1 MSKKS
6 ITIIFPNFFIMIAN
20 KDQKIK
26 YLLNYMNKGVKA
38 KAIEEINQQSKFNMS
53 LTKTNLHSSQKL
65 TKEKLLVNSNKMEI
79 YLKEF
84 LTLQIQLWGWE
95 VKIKFKRINFQS
107 ALCFILMSQFK
118 VIHKLKFL
126 FFKKIH
132 FKKSLKKSG

>member
-20 KDQKIK
+20 KDKKIK

-53 LTKTNLHSSQKL
+53 LTKINLHSSQKL

-84 LTLQIQLWGWE
+84 LTLQIQL
-95 VKIKFKRINFQS
+95 
-107 ALCFILMSQFK
+107 
-118 VIHKLKFL
+118 
-126 FFKKIH
+126 
-132 FKKSLKKSG
+132 